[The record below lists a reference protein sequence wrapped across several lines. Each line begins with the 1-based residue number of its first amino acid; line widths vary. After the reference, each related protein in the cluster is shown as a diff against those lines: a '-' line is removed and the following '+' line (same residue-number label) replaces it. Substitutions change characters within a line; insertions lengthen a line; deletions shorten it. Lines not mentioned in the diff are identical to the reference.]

1 MEAELIAASSASDK
15 ALWFFSSHRDG
26 YPGPSLLESLP
37 FLFRL
42 GQTNY

>member
-1 MEAELIAASSASDK
+1 MEAELIAASSACDNLK
-15 ALWFFSSHRDG
+15 ALWFFSSHG
-26 YPGPSLLESLP
+26 YPSLLESLP

>member
-1 MEAELIAASSASDK
+1 MEAELIAASSACDK
-15 ALWFFSSHRDG
+15 ALWFFSSN
-26 YPGPSLLESLP
+26 PSLLESLP

>member
-1 MEAELIAASSASDK
+1 MEAELIAASSACDK
-15 ALWFFSSHRDG
+15 ALWFFSSHG
-26 YPGPSLLESLP
+26 YPSLLESLP